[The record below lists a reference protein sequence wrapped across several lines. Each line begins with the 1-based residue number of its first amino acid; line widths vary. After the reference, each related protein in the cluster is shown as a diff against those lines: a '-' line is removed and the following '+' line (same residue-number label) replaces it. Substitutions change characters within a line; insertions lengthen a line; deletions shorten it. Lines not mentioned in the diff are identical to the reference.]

1 MKNNKRNTGR
11 PTRFDRIHIFNNP
24 IKQKLRVY
32 THRSTKSVPSS
43 RSENIPEVRV
53 IMTEFVTSNAAS
65 CRTFVTRFNYTFMR
79 YPNDQKCPG
88 KYGKE
93 AYGHGNLTESCLDD
107 ISIIRNL

>member
-1 MKNNKRNTGR
+1 M
-11 PTRFDRIHIFNNP
+11 
-24 IKQKLRVY
+24 
-32 THRSTKSVPSS
+32 
-43 RSENIPEVRV
+43 